1 MLGIVGARVERM
13 REKERIDLWFRA
25 SGFISKALFINNVSL
40 CNTMD
45 RISCTFI
52 LLIG

>member
-1 MLGIVGARVERM
+1 ME
-13 REKERIDLWFRA
+13 EKERIDLWFRT

-45 RISCTFI
+45 KISCTFT